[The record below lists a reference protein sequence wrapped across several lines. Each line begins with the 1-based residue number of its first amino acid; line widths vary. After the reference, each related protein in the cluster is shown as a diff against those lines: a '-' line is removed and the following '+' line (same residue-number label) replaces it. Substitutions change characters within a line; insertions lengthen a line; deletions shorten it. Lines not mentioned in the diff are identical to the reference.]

1 MGTVLGQLSDL
12 NVNGRSAVLNVF
24 GSVCLKE
31 EGENDL

>member
-24 GSVCLKE
+24 GSVRFA
-31 EGENDL
+31 